1 MALLHS
7 IVDRSRRNR
16 PVADLGYMSDR
27 QLEDLGLCRAD
38 IRQSKPTR
46 TMSPNRPN
54 EAWPT
59 L

>member
-1 MALLHS
+1 MALLQN

-16 PVADLGYMSDR
+16 SAADLGSMSDR

-38 IRQSKPTR
+38 IRQSKPR
-46 TMSPNRPN
+46 TTLSPMSVK

>member
-1 MALLHS
+1 MALLQS

-16 PVADLGYMSDR
+16 SAADLGHMSDR

-38 IRQSKPTR
+38 IRQSKPR
-46 TMSPNRPN
+46 TSMSPMRAN